1 MNCDETKL
9 VLSEYWSQSLGEAEE
24 LAFETH
30 LASCDPCR
38 SESERLGA
46 MWKSLALIPGS
57 SKDFE
62 PSSAV
67 RSRFYETL
75 GAYRQGLES
84 APRRGL
90 RERILALWPKQPAFQ
105 MAASLAM
112 LAIGLGVGYELHQAP
127 VQPGQMKEQAP
138 EVSQLRSEVSSMRQ
152 MVALSLMQQQSAGE
166 RLRGVSYAYQA
177 PATDMEVL
185 SALLTTVNQDES
197 VNVRISAV
205 DALHKFGSSPVMRAA
220 VVQAIRKQKVPMV
233 QIALIDLLVDLK
245 EKEAVPELTALST
258 DESIDPAV
266 RDRAQS
272 ALGKLQ

>member
-1 MNCDETKL
+1 
-9 VLSEYWSQSLGEAEE
+9 
-24 LAFETH
+24 
-30 LASCDPCR
+30 
-38 SESERLGA
+38 
-46 MWKSLALIPGS
+46 
-57 SKDFE
+57 
-62 PSSAV
+62 
-67 RSRFYETL
+67 
-75 GAYRQGLES
+75 
-84 APRRGL
+84 
-90 RERILALWPKQPAFQ
+90 
-105 MAASLAM
+105 
-112 LAIGLGVGYELHQAP
+112 
-127 VQPGQMKEQAP
+127 
-138 EVSQLRSEVSSMRQ
+138 
-152 MVALSLMQQQSAGE
+152 MQQQSAGE

-233 QIALIDLLVDLK
+233 QIALIDLLGDLK